1 MNEELASLAQRH
13 LRGMSEKTT
22 KARVLRAVDE
32 DTGVWGEAGGW
43 WLGWRYKRGTVGCVS
58 LVEGVPEL
66 SRGGCARTALWR
78 GLWGGAVIGAG
89 IRLQAVWRPS

>member
-32 DTGVWGEAGGW
+32 DTGVWGGAGGW
-43 WLGWRYKRGTVGCVS
+43 VGVIK
-58 LVEGVPEL
+58 
-66 SRGGCARTALWR
+66 GG
-78 GLWGGAVIGAG
+78 
-89 IRLQAVWRPS
+89 RLDA